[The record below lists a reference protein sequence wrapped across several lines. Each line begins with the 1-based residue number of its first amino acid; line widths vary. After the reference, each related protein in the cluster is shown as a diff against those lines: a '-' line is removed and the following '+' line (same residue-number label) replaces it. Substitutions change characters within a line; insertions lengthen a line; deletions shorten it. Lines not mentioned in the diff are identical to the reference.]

1 MGSLV
6 KTLTNKGKCPE
17 CGLKVAR
24 PDKDNPKV
32 LFFMLRHY
40 RLNTVTGEATLE
52 CPGTV
57 INGRKKRICGTIIAV
72 PSIKVPISPKKKTD
86 VKKPNTD

>member
-1 MGSLV
+1 MDSLV
-6 KTLTNKGKCPE
+6 KTLTDKGECPD

-24 PDKDNPKV
+24 PDKKDPKV

-57 INGRKKRICGTIIAV
+57 INGKKSKFEI
-72 PSIKVPISPKKKTD
+72 
-86 VKKPNTD
+86 